1 LADLSLRLAAL
12 AHKAGSN
19 LSPFEFY
26 HVVQTAYHDVESEYY
41 DDLHSEMYFYLE
53 NIFNRL
59 FSLASK
65 EKVCLRILDIGAG
78 TGLVET
84 FLAKKHSAILEQ
96 IDVVEPNARM
106 IHKLEQKNLAWK
118 LPIVSKNSY
127 LENAGLNQ
135 EYDIA
140 ICSSVLHHIP
150 DLSTFFSLLR
160 NLVKPGGFILTM
172 QDPRSEVLNDKV
184 ATDRRS
190 MFLLQNQVVK
200 KVQRSKI
207 AALKHAAESILRSAG
222 VNKFLSK
229 NALLEKKVN
238 RLLKDKKIINVHLSI
253 QEIWAIADIHVPG
266 LPGSIGSGI
275 SLDQLRRWL
284 PNFEKSAYIT
294 YNFFNTNMLELNG
307 NFLSMENKFLSEDD
321 GHGFLF
327 ASLFRNK

>member
-1 LADLSLRLAAL
+1 LADLSLKLVDLAR
-12 AHKAGSN
+12 KAGSI
-19 LSPFEFY
+19 LPPLEFY
-26 HVVQTAYHDVESEYY
+26 HCVQTAFHDVESENY
-41 DDLHSEMYFYLE
+41 DDLHNEMYFYLE

-65 EKVCLRILDIGAG
+65 EKASLRVLDIGAG

-84 FLAKKHSAILEQ
+84 FLAKKHSAIIER

-150 DLSTFFSLLR
+150 DLSTFFSVLR

-172 QDPRSEVLNDKV
+172 QDPRNEVLTDSV
-184 ATDRRS
+184 AGDRRKL
-190 MFLLQNQVVK
+190 FLLQHQN
-200 KVQRSKI
+200 KVQKGKVD
-207 AALKHAAESILRSAG
+207 ALKNTAIFVLRLAG
-222 VNKFLSK
+222 VKRYLSK
-229 NALLEKKVN
+229 QKVLEVN
-238 RLLKDKKIINVHLSI
+238 VNKLLKDRKIIRNHLSI
-253 QEIWAIADIHVPG
+253 QEIWAITDIHVPG

-275 SLDQLRRWL
+275 SLGQLQRWL
-284 PNFEKSAYIT
+284 PNFDTTAYIT
-294 YNFFNTNMLELNG
+294 YNFFNTNLLDLTDI
-307 NFLSMENKFLSEDD
+307 FLAMENKFLSEND

-327 ASLFRNK
+327 ASLFKNK